1 MEENG
6 IKKLYSTRFLLALFI
21 ATLGFVACIIRAA
34 NLVVLVTFLAG
45 VFGTYVTGNTISKN
59 TMIKANGGK

>member
-6 IKKLYSTRFLLALFI
+6 IKKLYSTRFLLAIFI
-21 ATLGFVACIIRAA
+21 ATLGFVAC
-34 NLVVLVTFLAG
+34 LVKAPSLIVLVTFLAG
-45 VFGTYVTGNTISKN
+45 VYGTYVTGNTSSKN